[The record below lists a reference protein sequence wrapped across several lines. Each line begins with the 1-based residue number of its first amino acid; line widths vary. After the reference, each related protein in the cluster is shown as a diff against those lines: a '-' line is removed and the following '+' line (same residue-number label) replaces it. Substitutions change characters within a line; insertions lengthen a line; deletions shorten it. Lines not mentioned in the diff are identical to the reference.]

1 LATRKAGSAG
11 KKTAKRKAALRK
23 PAPRKAAP
31 RKPTP
36 RKAAARKS
44 AAGSG
49 IMPEALLFAGIFM
62 RLRAILVPYAK
73 HMHVKHDLPGLY
85 YLETIPVPKYG
96 EEVFFGAVQVTADH
110 VSFHLLPV
118 DVFPE
123 LLESIS
129 PRLRAHLQGSTC
141 FNFRTIQ
148 PDAFNELKALTR
160 AGFDGYKRGGVVG
173 R

>member
-11 KKTAKRKAALRK
+11 KKTAKHKAALRK

-31 RKPTP
+31 RKPAP

-44 AAGSG
+44 APAAEV
-49 IMPEALLFAGIFM
+49 MPLALVFAGVFV
-62 RLRAILVPYAK
+62 RLRAILAPYAK

-129 PRLRAHLQGSTC
+129 PKLRVHMQGSTC
-141 FNFRTIQ
+141 FNFRNIQ
-148 PDAFNELKALTR
+148 PGLFSELKALTR
-160 AGFDGYKRGGVVG
+160 AGFDGYKRGGVLG